1 MLSSSSCSISF
12 GTQRCQ
18 ANMKQLA
25 FSSCSISSR
34 AQRYQANTEH
44 LAFLLVQFPFIYKGI
59 RQTPCSSS
67 CSISFRTPQRY
78 QANTM
83 LFFLFNFLWEI
94 YNIKQICVPLLV
106 AVEEQLLWWIKS
118 QQQLKSSVHSFQ
130 SSMFS
135 LVLTDIWWLAAD
147 TEIFLHGNP
156 IFKHLHLRYAS
167 PSCIT
172 FLLKRNYWL

>member
-18 ANMKQLA
+18 AN
-25 FSSCSISSR
+25 
-34 AQRYQANTEH
+34 TEH
-44 LAFLLVQFPFIYKGI
+44 LAFLLVQFPFIHKGI
-59 RQTPCSSS
+59 KQTPCSSS
-67 CSISFRTPQRY
+67 CSISFRTPRRY

-106 AVEEQLLWWIKS
+106 AVEGQLLWWIKS
-118 QQQLKSSVHSFQ
+118 QQQLKSSFHSFQ
-130 SSMFS
+130 SSIFS
-135 LVLTDIWWLAAD
+135 SVLTDIWWLAAD